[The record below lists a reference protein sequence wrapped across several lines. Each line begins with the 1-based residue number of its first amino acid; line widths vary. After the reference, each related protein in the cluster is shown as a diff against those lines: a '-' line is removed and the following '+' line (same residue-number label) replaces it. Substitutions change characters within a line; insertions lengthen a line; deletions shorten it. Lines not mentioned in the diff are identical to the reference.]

1 MTETMK
7 RGLTYIEVLVAIAVL
22 VAMLTS
28 VLVMSRENVQGLQ
41 LNRRKLIA
49 HLAAQELSEQ
59 LLSLTWEDLEPRVY
73 EDGEIRDGAP
83 ISGKRPWGWRVTG
96 VPGVKRRVTISD
108 EPALLARKILVE
120 VTLDAASG
128 TVPFSLQNSAV
139 LVREN
144 P

>member
-7 RGLTYIEVLVAIAVL
+7 KGLTYIEILVAIAVL
-22 VAMLTS
+22 VAMLTT
-28 VLVMSRENVQGLQ
+28 VLMMSQENVQGLQ

-59 LLSLTWEDLEPRVY
+59 LLSLTWDDLEPRVF
-73 EDGEIRDGAP
+73 EDGELRDGNP
-83 ISGKRPWGWRVTG
+83 ISEKRPWRWRVTA
-96 VPGVKRRVTISD
+96 VPGVKRRVTITE
-108 EPALLARKILVE
+108 EPGLLARSILVE

-128 TVPFSLQNSAV
+128 TAPFSLQNTAL